1 MRGSR
6 FIWLGFVLAIVVSV
20 GAGAQMRA
28 PAFTP
33 SDEQPEDLPAGPG
46 RDETFYACTP
56 CHNFKLVSQQGL
68 NRNQWEETL
77 VFMTTR
83 HNMPEIE
90 GKDRE
95 LILSYLE
102 KTYPPRAVRPGGFR
116 NPFAPQ

>member
-1 MRGSR
+1 M
-6 FIWLGFVLAIVVSV
+6 FAVVVAATAI
-20 GAGAQMRA
+20 AQTRA

-33 SDEQPEDLPAGPG
+33 TDEQVEDLPAGPG

-68 NRNQWEETL
+68 NRAQWDDTL
-77 VFMTTR
+77 TFMTRR
-83 HNMPEIE
+83 HSMPEIE

-102 KTYPPRAVRPGGFR
+102 KTYPPRAARPGGWR
-116 NPFAPQ
+116 NPFSPQQ

>member
-1 MRGSR
+1 MR
-6 FIWLGFVLAIVVSV
+6 LGLVLVLAMAVSV
-20 GAGAQMRA
+20 GASAQTRA

-33 SDEQPEDLPAGPG
+33 TDEQPEELPAGPG

-68 NRNQWEETL
+68 NRAQWDDTL
-77 VFMTTR
+77 TFMTKR
-83 HNMPEIE
+83 HNMPELA